1 MIFDTSISKRRQVMY
16 FSVYFHFLT
25 LIQIAETYDNTYVSL
40 YQ

>member
-1 MIFDTSISKRRQVMY
+1 MIFDTFISKRRQVVY
-16 FSVYFHFLT
+16 FSVYFHFFT